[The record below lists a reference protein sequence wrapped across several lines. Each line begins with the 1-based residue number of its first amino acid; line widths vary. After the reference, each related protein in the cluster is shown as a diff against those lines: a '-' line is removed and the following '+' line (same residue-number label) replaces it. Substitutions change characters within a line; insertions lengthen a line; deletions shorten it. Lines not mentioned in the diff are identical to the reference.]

1 MLNVTAPYNEAET
14 EMELAEGEKKKKSL
28 SGTKRV
34 KSVEYPS
41 SFIVLRV
48 RLNLWRAAVSGG

>member
-1 MLNVTAPYNEAET
+1 
-14 EMELAEGEKKKKSL
+14 MELAEGEKKKKSL

-34 KSVEYPS
+34 KGVEYPS

>member
-1 MLNVTAPYNEAET
+1 MKPRRKWNWQR
-14 EMELAEGEKKKKSL
+14 GRKKKKSL

-34 KSVEYPS
+34 KGVEYPS

>member
-1 MLNVTAPYNEAET
+1 MDSHPPIMWKMLNVTAPYNEAET

-34 KSVEYPS
+34 KGVE
-41 SFIVLRV
+41 
-48 RLNLWRAAVSGG
+48 